1 MQKILVSEDSI
12 IVNQHIC
19 KTLEG
24 SGFEV
29 FSAFSGK
36 EAVEKAK
43 EHQPDLILMDIMME
57 TKSDGIEA
65 AMEVSKLM
73 ETPIIFLT
81 ALTDEGTLNKVKE
94 SQPYGYIV
102 KPFNEVE
109 LLSNI
114 QVAIHKSQA
123 EKEVKNN
130 YELFQAAI
138 NSMDQAFMILDED
151 ERLFYCNT
159 GTEQLLNRKFEQI
172 INQPIEDFLKLRPAK
187 EKSTLSL
194 GQLQSMDSV
203 ERFHAEFML
212 NHGANERPVGELSVK
227 KVEAKNASTYTLLLF
242 KDISDRF
249 KARELEKELEK
260 KRMASLIE
268 GQENERSR
276 LALEIHDGIGQMINL
291 IKMKTK
297 VLPESEAKA
306 ELEPLLEQTLEEV
319 RNITENLHPSQ
330 LSDFPLEKNIEKLVK
345 QFESHSDMQFDF
357 TAKDMPELD
366 LSTKTHLFRITQ
378 EALTNIIK
386 HAKAK
391 ESTIQLYGLD
401 NKIQLTIEDD
411 GVGYQS
417 YEKDQD
423 AHHGLQNISYRV
435 SSMNGEFSVDSS
447 AKNGTL
453 LLVTIPLNP

>member
-24 SGFEV
+24 SGFQV

-43 EHQPDLILMDIMME
+43 ESLPDLILMDIMME

-65 AMEVSKLM
+65 AVEISKIM

-94 SQPYGYIV
+94 SQPFGYIV

-114 QVAIHKSQA
+114 QVAIHKSKA

-138 NSMDQAFMILDED
+138 NSIDQAFLLFDNED
-151 ERLFYCNT
+151 KLFYLNKRSEEMLDQRFEKLIGQKAET
-159 GTEQLLNRKFEQI
+159 ILPLYSQDSGAHFTLEQLQKEKEQKLYDEELMLKHKDHQMPIGDVI
-172 INQPIEDFLKLRPAK
+172 IKQVPAK
-187 EKSTLSL
+187 
-194 GQLQSMDSV
+194 
-203 ERFHAEFML
+203 
-212 NHGANERPVGELSVK
+212 NENS
-227 KVEAKNASTYTLLLF
+227 YTLLLF
-242 KDISDRF
+242 KDISDRV
-249 KARELEKELEK
+249 KARQLEKEMEK
-260 KRMASLIE
+260 KRLASLIE

-297 VLPESEAKA
+297 ALPESSEKK
-306 ELEPLLEQTLEEV
+306 ELEPILEQTLEEV
-319 RNITENLHPSQ
+319 RNITENLHPSR
-330 LSDFPLEKNIEKLVK
+330 LSDFSLAQNIEKLIE
-345 QFESHSDMQFDF
+345 QFNASSETTFEFSASDL
-357 TAKDMPELD
+357 PELD
-366 LSTKTHLFRITQ
+366 LTTKTHLFRIAQ
-378 EALTNIIK
+378 EAMSNILK
-386 HAKAK
+386 HADAK
-391 ESTIQLYGLD
+391 ESTIQLYDLAD
-401 NKIQLTIEDD
+401 KIQLTIEDD
-411 GVGYQS
+411 GVGYDTKPADDS
-417 YEKDQD
+417 V
-423 AHHGLQNISYRV
+423 HHGLQNISYRV
-435 SSMNGEFSVDSS
+435 SSMGGDFTVDSHKDS
-447 AKNGTL
+447 GTM
-453 LLVTIPLNP
+453 LLVTVPLKK